1 MEVER
6 GGQEKEDR
14 TERWEGGRVVRVRVK
29 GGEGGRVVRV
39 RVKGGEGGVEGGEG
53 GERGVEGAE
62 GVERHGG
69 CKRGSQFKDNKLL
82 RESLQASLHKK
93 HSRPPQWLI

>member
-14 TERWEGGRVVRVRVK
+14 KERWEGGRVVRVRVK
-29 GGEGGRVVRV
+29 GG
-39 RVKGGEGGVEGGEG
+39 EGGEG

>member
-14 TERWEGGRVVRVRVK
+14 KERWEGGRVVRVRVK
-29 GGEGGRVVRV
+29 E
-39 RVKGGEGGVEGGEG
+39 GEGGVEGGEG